1 MNIGTNKG
9 EKMKITLETKA
20 TSLNDI
26 SSLVCKVADAVELG
40 ITPDAVITNEAMPDE
55 VEMTINIE
63 W

>member
-1 MNIGTNKG
+1 
-9 EKMKITLETKA
+9 MKITLETKA